1 MEDSEGNRMR
11 ARRDL
16 VWIVAATAGFAA
28 ICVWLELSETV
39 LAWTRPHER
48 FQLDELPGILLF
60 LSVALSWYA
69 WRRMDDSRAEL
80 KLRRG
85 TDRQLQE
92 ALVRNREL
100 AQAGVRIQEEERRS
114 LARELHDELG
124 QYLNAVKI
132 DAVCLRDGDAGS
144 INEVRA
150 GALAII
156 GMTDHLEI
164 VVREMV
170 RRLRPPGL
178 DELGLSAA
186 LENCVDG
193 WRRRLP
199 AVDITM
205 TVGEDIAKLDETTN
219 MTLYRL
225 VQEGLTNIAKHARA
239 SHIEIVMQQCPSVG
253 AGTEEVVL
261 TVRDNG
267 VGPQTGGVNTGL
279 GIAGMRERVE
289 ALAGRFDL
297 IPVRG
302 GGFGFIARMP
312 VLPVAAT

>member
-1 MEDSEGNRMR
+1 MAGSEGNRLR

-16 VWIVAATAGFAA
+16 VWIVAATAGFAV
-28 ICVWLELSETV
+28 ICAWLELSETV

-60 LSVALSWYA
+60 LSMALAWYA

-85 TDRQLQE
+85 TDRRLQE
-92 ALVRNREL
+92 ALARNREL

-132 DAVCLRDGDAGS
+132 DAVCLRDGDAGN
-144 INEVRA
+144 IPEVRA
-150 GALAII
+150 GALAIMC
-156 GMTDHLEI
+156 MTDHLEI

-178 DELGLSAA
+178 DELGLAAA

-239 SHIEIVMQQCPSVG
+239 SHIEIVMQQCPSTRAG
-253 AGTEEVVL
+253 AAEVVL

-267 VGPQTGGVNTGL
+267 VGPQTGGTNTGL

-302 GGFGFIARMP
+302 GGFGFTARMP
-312 VLPVAAT
+312 VPSVAAT